1 MLVKVYLTASKF
13 MKTIFPLIGHKT
25 KSQIRLTNKT
35 KMMKLHREMNVAKRG
50 HFSLKTVKFEL
61 KFKKSVKFT
70 HICLQ

>member
-35 KMMKLHREMNVAKRG
+35 KMMKLAKRG